1 MPGGTRIK
9 IRLLSDLVV
18 SKISFAVSLSTIL
31 LLLLI
36 ICGLSIKSLPILTE
50 YSLAD
55 LLFSS
60 DWKPLKGK
68 FGFAPFII
76 STIYV
81 TVLSS
86 VIAIP
91 VCLLVAIFLA
101 EYCGKRLRN
110 WIVPFI
116 DILAGLPSVLFGIWG
131 IIVIVPFIR
140 DHLAPAFG
148 YETTG
153 YCLLT
158 GGIVLAI
165 MVFPIMI
172 YVMYDVIRLVPI
184 ELREATLSLGAT
196 KWETIKLVVL
206 RKAMPGI
213 IAAIVLGV
221 SRALGETI
229 AVLMVVGN
237 VVTTPGSL
245 FSPAY
250 PIPSLIANNYG
261 EMMSVPRYEAALMF
275 SALLLLLVIIVFNI
289 GAQRMLTRIEKN
301 NS

>member
-1 MPGGTRIK
+1 MPGGTRKK
-9 IRLLSDLVV
+9 IRLLADQISNRF
-18 SKISFAVSLSTIL
+18 SFAVSLVAILILGLVIIGL
-31 LLLLI
+31 LL
-36 ICGLSIKSLPILTE
+36 KSLPVMKDLPLTE
-50 YSLAD
+50 

-68 FGFAPFII
+68 FGFAPFIV
-76 STIYV
+76 STVYV
-81 TVLSS
+81 TLLSS
-86 VIAIP
+86 LFAIP

-101 EYCGKRLRN
+101 EYCNRRLRGL
-110 WIVPFI
+110 IVPFI
-116 DILAGLPSVLFGIWG
+116 DILSGLPSVIFGIWG
-131 IIVIVPFIR
+131 IIIIVPFIR
-140 DHLAPAFG
+140 DTLAPALG

-172 YVMYDVIRLVPI
+172 YVMYDVIRLVPV
-184 ELREATLSLGAT
+184 ELREAALSLGAT
-196 KWETIKLVVL
+196 KWESIKLVVL

-237 VVTTPGSL
+237 VVAMPESL

-261 EMMSVPRYEAALMF
+261 EMMSIPRYEAALMF
-275 SALLLLLVIIVFNI
+275 SALLLLVVIILFNL
-289 GAQRMLTRIEKN
+289 GAQRMLHRIEK
-301 NS
+301 SYQ

>member
-1 MPGGTRIK
+1 METRIRL
-9 IRLLSDLVV
+9 RLLANQVV
-18 SKISFAVSLSTIL
+18 KHYSFAVSFFTIVI
-31 LLLLI
+31 LLLI
-36 ICGLSIKSLPILTE
+36 IVGLVLKSLPILTE
-50 YSLAD
+50 YALGD

-60 DWKPLKGK
+60 NWKPLKGE
-68 FGFAPFII
+68 FGFAPFIV

-81 TVLSS
+81 TLLSS
-86 VIAIP
+86 VLAIP
-91 VCLLVAIFLA
+91 VCLLVAIFLS
-101 EYCGKRLRN
+101 EYCGKHLRSL
-110 WIVPFI
+110 IVPFI
-116 DILAGLPSVLFGIWG
+116 DILSGLPSVIFGIWG
-131 IIVIVPFIR
+131 IIIIVPFIR

-172 YVMYDVIRLVPI
+172 YVMYDVIRLVPV

-196 KWETIKLVVL
+196 KWETIKLVVI

-237 VVTTPGSL
+237 VVAMPKSL
-245 FSPAY
+245 LAPAY

-261 EMMSVPRYEAALMF
+261 EMMSIPSYEAALMF
-275 SALLLLLVIIVFNI
+275 SALLLLLVIMGFNI
-289 GAQRMLTRIEKN
+289 AAQRLLARIERN
-301 NS
+301 NT

>member
-1 MPGGTRIK
+1 MQPAARLK
-9 IRLLSDLVV
+9 IRLLLDKILSR
-18 SKISFAVSLSTIL
+18 ISFGISFFSIII
-31 LLLLI
+31 LLLI
-36 ICGLSIKSLPILTE
+36 ICGLLYKSLPILSE

-60 DWKPLKGK
+60 NWKPLKGA
-68 FGFAPFII
+68 FGFAPFIV

-86 VIAIP
+86 VLAIP
-91 VCLLVAIFLA
+91 VCLLVAIFLS
-101 EYCGKRLRN
+101 EYCGRRLRSI
-110 WIVPFI
+110 IVPFV
-116 DILAGLPSVLFGIWG
+116 DILAGLPSVIFGIWG
-131 IIVIVPFIR
+131 IIIIVPFIR
-140 DHLAPAFG
+140 DHLAPTFG

-158 GGIVLAI
+158 GGVVLAI

-172 YVMYDVIRLVPI
+172 YVMYDVIRLVPT
-184 ELREATLSLGAT
+184 ELREAALSLGAT
-196 KWETIKLVVL
+196 KWESIKLVVL

-237 VVTTPGSL
+237 VVAMPKSL

-275 SALLLLLVIIVFNI
+275 SAFLLLVVIIVFNVA
-289 GAQRMLTRIEKN
+289 AQRLLSRIEKN
-301 NS
+301 YG

>member
-1 MPGGTRIK
+1 METRTR
-9 IRLLSDLVV
+9 IRLLLNLVV
-18 SKISFAVSLSTIL
+18 KNYSFAVSFFTIVIL
-31 LLLLI
+31 LLVI
-36 ICGLSIKSLPILTE
+36 VGLVLKSLPILKE
-50 YSLAD
+50 YSIAD

-60 DWKPLKGK
+60 NWKPLKGS
-68 FGFAPFII
+68 FGFAPFIV

-81 TVLSS
+81 TLLSS
-86 VIAIP
+86 FIAIP
-91 VCLLVAIFLA
+91 VCLLVAIFLS
-101 EYCGKRLRN
+101 EYCGKHLRSL
-110 WIVPFI
+110 IVPFI
-116 DILAGLPSVLFGIWG
+116 DILAGLPSVIFGIWG
-131 IIVIVPFIR
+131 IIIIVPLIR
-140 DHLAPAFG
+140 DHLAPLFG
-148 YETTG
+148 IQTTG

-237 VVTTPGSL
+237 VVAMPKSL
-245 FSPAY
+245 FAPAY
-250 PIPSLIANNYG
+250 PIPALIANNYG
-261 EMMSVPRYEAALMF
+261 EMMSVPTYESALMF
-275 SALLLLLVIIVFNI
+275 SALLLLVVIMVFNV
-289 GAQRMLTRIEKN
+289 GAQRLLARIEKN

>member
-1 MPGGTRIK
+1 MEPAARLK
-9 IRLLSDLVV
+9 IRLLLDKVLS
-18 SKISFAVSLSTIL
+18 SFSIGMSIFSIVI
-31 LLLLI
+31 LLLI
-36 ICGLSIKSLPILTE
+36 IFGLLYKSLPILSE
-50 YSLAD
+50 YSLGD

-60 DWKPLKGK
+60 NWKPLKGA
-68 FGFAPFII
+68 FGFAPFIV

-81 TVLSS
+81 TLLSS

-91 VCLLVAIFLA
+91 VCLLVAIFLS
-101 EYCGKRLRN
+101 EYSGRRLRSI
-110 WIVPFI
+110 IVPFV
-116 DILAGLPSVLFGIWG
+116 DILAGLPSVIFGIWG
-131 IIVIVPFIR
+131 IIIIVPLIR

-172 YVMYDVIRLVPI
+172 YVMYDVIRLVPT
-184 ELREATLSLGAT
+184 ELREAALSLGAT
-196 KWETIKLVVL
+196 KWESIKLVVL
-206 RKAMPGI
+206 RKALSGI

-237 VVTTPGSL
+237 VVAMPKSL

-275 SALLLLLVIIVFNI
+275 SALLLLVVIIVFNLA
-289 GAQRMLTRIEKN
+289 AQRMLSRIEKN
-301 NS
+301 HA

>member
-1 MPGGTRIK
+1 MKTAARTK
-9 IRLLSDLVV
+9 VRLLLDL
-18 SKISFAVSLSTIL
+18 FASRFSLFVSLSAIL
-31 LLLLI
+31 ILFLI
-36 ICGLSIKSLPILTE
+36 IAGLFIKSLPILKE
-50 YSLAD
+50 YNLTD

-60 DWKPLKGK
+60 NWKPLKGS
-68 FGFAPFII
+68 FGFASFIV
-76 STIYV
+76 STLYV
-81 TVLSS
+81 TLLSS
-86 VIAIP
+86 ILAIP
-91 VCLLVAIFLA
+91 VCLLVAIFLS
-101 EYCGKRLRN
+101 EYCGKHLRN
-110 WIVPFI
+110 LIVPFV
-116 DILAGLPSVLFGIWG
+116 DILAGLPSVIFGIWG
-131 IIVIVPFIR
+131 IIIIVPFVR
-140 DHLAPAFG
+140 DHLAPALG

-172 YVMYDVIRLVPI
+172 YVMYDVIRLVPV
-184 ELREATLSLGAT
+184 ELREAALSLGAT
-196 KWETIKLVVL
+196 KWESIKLVVL

-213 IAAIVLGV
+213 IAAIVLGI

-237 VVTTPGSL
+237 VVAMPGSL

-275 SALLLLLVIIVFNI
+275 SALLLLLVIIAFNI
-289 GAQRMLTRIEKN
+289 GAQRLLKKIESS